1 MLSNKG
7 KVCMTPWTHSLYFI
21 ATFVRWFH
29 KISDMNKTFIR
40 FYYFYF
46 IFGSNVYITILLMD
60 CENKYVVLKYYV
72 NICMGVNNDSLVLFV
87 ISLL

>member
-7 KVCMTPWTHSLYFI
+7 KVRMTPWTHSLYFI

-60 CENKYVVLKYYV
+60 CIGIVLKS
-72 NICMGVNNDSLVLFV
+72 I
-87 ISLL
+87 ISKKCQKRLKELIMSNVYL